1 MKNSLLKVVLIMLFL
16 TLGYQRF
23 EANSNSDKFELKLI
37 SENSELE
44 RSESQFSEFIQDM
57 GGELTSHPEL
67 IKYVKEVGHKLAAVS
82 DRPDLPYEF
91 VVVSSSIP
99 NASCL
104 AGGKIIITRGMLQ
117 TISSEAELAAV
128 LGHEIGHA
136 TARHQAKR
144 VEYSYLFGMFGDSFG
159 ARVFF
164 MLHDRHAEY
173 EADRLGIKYM
183 ALAGYDTRGAIR
195 TQKAL
200 TQNTRSHHRHISD
213 LFRTHP
219 LPFERMEAVLKE
231 TKKYAK
237 GGKNGKKEYTEMTKV
252 LFVKGSH
259 SRLGP
264 GLYGI
269 ESKTT

>member
-1 MKNSLLKVVLIMLFL
+1 MKSKLFQMIFIAVFIA
-16 TLGYQRF
+16 LGFHRF
-23 EANSNSDKFELKLI
+23 EANSNNEQFELRLL
-37 SENSELE
+37 SENSEIE
-44 RSESQFSEFIQDM
+44 RSDSQFSDFIQDL
-57 GGELTSHPEL
+57 GGELNSYPEVVQ
-67 IKYVKEVGHKLAAVS
+67 YVKKVGHKLAAVS

-104 AGGKIIITRGMLQ
+104 AGGKIVITRGMLK
-117 TISSEAELAAV
+117 TISSEAELAAI

-144 VEYSYLFGMFGDSFG
+144 FEFSYLFGMFCDSFG

-164 MLHDRHAEY
+164 LLHDRNAEF
-173 EADRLGIKYM
+173 EADRLGVKYM
-183 ALAGYDTRGAIR
+183 SLAGYDTKGAVK
-195 TQKAL
+195 TQQTL
-200 TQNTRSHHRHISD
+200 NRNSRSYHNHVSD

-219 LPFERMEAVLKE
+219 LPFERLEAVLKE

-237 GGKNGKKEYTEMTKV
+237 GGKNGKKEFQEVTKI
-252 LFVKGSH
+252 LFVKGPH

-264 GLYGI
+264 GLFGL
-269 ESKTT
+269 ENKTS